1 MEQKY
6 AVVVFKECKDNQD
19 IETVEAIPVSWIS
32 NGSILWPNN
41 YGHKVLKKA
50 IKRCESP
57 KEDWTQY
64 QGRVLGQYGT
74 LQEARQESKVAE
86 GTSDLSSAKR
96 RVVKKNVGPV
106 TQLPNPPRHQ
116 IEEMASTSQ
125 TIYTIQELLAAGV
138 DTGRNQEGDHFAGNE
153 GDDFGGM
160 ERGEIILNNAMSQA
174 PPQRVEEMNRTVG
187 DQGLLPEILKKIER
201 ITIVLDRQQD
211 QLDEIVQILKNNQYN
226 QPLASSQ
233 QTFSFPFGLF
243 PLRDSAALSSLDEQL
258 KNDEAAKNALIR
270 KLKDCGGATLL
281 EAVKGMMSFLMT
293 DELCSLYS
301 HKGKRGKLSL
311 ADHAL
316 LVNSI
321 FDALMRNPRTSG
333 EATLIKYYEVLP
345 TVLKQAHD
353 RVRQRREF
361 LCLCP
366 LGYIRFGE
374 PVQIV
379 TFKRLPIAGA
389 PHQGKSFLLTVV
401 LNVLERLSRGQ
412 MDYWE
417 DLEQLD
423 SLTGFHGTKIAV
435 MLTDT
440 QGVFDPYTTERDWAM
455 IVGLSL
461 LTSSCLIYN
470 LFTNMQED
478 TLKIF
483 HNFVEFGVLS
493 LEEDS
498 TATSAFQKL
507 IFLIRDWNFPST
519 HGYGQ
524 LGGSIFLEKKL
535 SVTPGMPPEVIKVRQ
550 TLATCF
556 EEISCFLMPNPGE
569 AAKENNFSG
578 ALSTLSE
585 AFRENLRIFVDN
597 LISIDDLKP
606 IKIGNN
612 IIDGTSLL
620 SYFEKY
626 VEVFNGKTM
635 PPQKSLYQAMEE
647 ARLGACITK
656 FCNQAREKFERIQ
669 KSCEYIPRLEF
680 KLRQGFHLG
689 FAGSRSCPGF
699 ENLKTPTKFVAEGNK
714 TRNHEFVKQYRAKL
728 LSDLKTLF
736 GEIFARNE
744 SSKNFILNQILD
756 LALARYKS
764 ILAEKTRQTLP
775 EQDIKDILESEV
787 KNALLKIRQDCG
799 GREAEFQREAETNLK
814 GLMDTENAT
823 IIDQNSTRFKEIE
836 RICQKSLQTCT
847 LEYSARMDLALGEEL
862 KSVTQE
868 RLNQSHNMCESMIL
882 PIFRGPLDN
891 ESESIQAHFRHQFNT
906 ALNQVRSEYAEKCS
920 TARNEASSAA
930 RNLYTDSYNSYAAA
944 LTALA
949 ESGTASESDLKTE
962 HRFKVLEACQKLNQI
977 HILCSPEEAREFE
990 NNMRKKTTQFYDE
1003 LIARI
1008 HKSKRY

>member
-353 RVRQRREF
+353 RVRQRR
-361 LCLCP
+361 
-366 LGYIRFGE
+366 
-374 PVQIV
+374 
-379 TFKRLPIAGA
+379 
-389 PHQGKSFLLTVV
+389 
-401 LNVLERLSRGQ
+401 NVAAQ
-412 MDYWE
+412 
-417 DLEQLD
+417 
-423 SLTGFHGTKIAV
+423 
-435 MLTDT
+435 
-440 QGVFDPYTTERDWAM
+440 
-455 IVGLSL
+455 
-461 LTSSCLIYN
+461 
-470 LFTNMQED
+470 
-478 TLKIF
+478 
-483 HNFVEFGVLS
+483 
-493 LEEDS
+493 
-498 TATSAFQKL
+498 
-507 IFLIRDWNFPST
+507 
-519 HGYGQ
+519 
-524 LGGSIFLEKKL
+524 
-535 SVTPGMPPEVIKVRQ
+535 PGNPE
-550 TLATCF
+550 
-556 EEISCFLMPNPGE
+556 
-569 AAKENNFSG
+569 
-578 ALSTLSE
+578 
-585 AFRENLRIFVDN
+585 
-597 LISIDDLKP
+597 
-606 IKIGNN
+606 
-612 IIDGTSLL
+612 
-620 SYFEKY
+620 
-626 VEVFNGKTM
+626 
-635 PPQKSLYQAMEE
+635 
-647 ARLGACITK
+647 
-656 FCNQAREKFERIQ
+656 
-669 KSCEYIPRLEF
+669 
-680 KLRQGFHLG
+680 
-689 FAGSRSCPGF
+689 
-699 ENLKTPTKFVAEGNK
+699 
-714 TRNHEFVKQYRAKL
+714 
-728 LSDLKTLF
+728 
-736 GEIFARNE
+736 
-744 SSKNFILNQILD
+744 
-756 LALARYKS
+756 
-764 ILAEKTRQTLP
+764 
-775 EQDIKDILESEV
+775 
-787 KNALLKIRQDCG
+787 
-799 GREAEFQREAETNLK
+799 
-814 GLMDTENAT
+814 
-823 IIDQNSTRFKEIE
+823 
-836 RICQKSLQTCT
+836 
-847 LEYSARMDLALGEEL
+847 
-862 KSVTQE
+862 
-868 RLNQSHNMCESMIL
+868 
-882 PIFRGPLDN
+882 
-891 ESESIQAHFRHQFNT
+891 
-906 ALNQVRSEYAEKCS
+906 
-920 TARNEASSAA
+920 
-930 RNLYTDSYNSYAAA
+930 
-944 LTALA
+944 
-949 ESGTASESDLKTE
+949 
-962 HRFKVLEACQKLNQI
+962 
-977 HILCSPEEAREFE
+977 
-990 NNMRKKTTQFYDE
+990 
-1003 LIARI
+1003 
-1008 HKSKRY
+1008 